1 MILNGNQRGGA
12 KDLAIHLLKPENDH
26 VEVHE
31 LRGFVSDDLLGAFTE
46 SYAISRGTRCKQ
58 FLYSLSLNPPEG
70 AKVSAEAFEKAT
82 DKIEARLGLDGQPR
96 AIVFHEKNGRR
107 HAHVVWSRI
116 DPQEMKAVQLS
127 HSKRKLR
134 EVSRELFREHG
145 WKMPKG
151 LIDREARDPKNFTLA
166 EWQQAKRVG
175 KDPRQIKAAIQDA
188 WAISDTRGALDAAL
202 EERGYVLARGD
213 RRGFVVLDRN
223 GEIYSLPKWAGQ
235 KTKDV
240 RARIGP
246 EKALPTLAESRGKIA
261 KAMTPAVQRLEAER
275 RRMAKVQN
283 SQLEIERQRLV
294 KAQREERER
303 FDLAL
308 QARALRE
315 VKLRQDR
322 YRKGFAGLWD
332 VLRGESA
339 RIRRQNELEAWQAIK
354 RDQAQ
359 RDGLIF
365 KHVEAR
371 RALMDRQ
378 RSTHT
383 NNRNLKH
390 ELRKAALGYGEM
402 SDEAR
407 QAQREA
413 MLERL
418 RRQAKDRERLRD
430 PNAPER

>member
-12 KDLAIHLLKPENDH
+12 KDLAVHLLKPNNDH
-26 VEVHE
+26 VQVHE

-70 AKVSAEAFEKAT
+70 AKVSTEAFENAA
-82 DKIEARLGLDGQPR
+82 DKVEMRLGLDGQPR

-116 DPQEMKAVQLS
+116 DPQAMKAVQLS

-134 EVSRELFREHG
+134 QVSRELFREHG
-145 WKMPKG
+145 WEMPKG
-151 LIDREARDPKNFTLA
+151 LIDRNARDPKNFSLA

-175 KDPRQIKAAIQDA
+175 KDPRRIKAAIQDA
-188 WAISDTRGALDAAL
+188 WAITDSKSALDAAL
-202 EERGYVLARGD
+202 EERGFVLARGD
-213 RRGFVVLDRN
+213 RRGFVVLDRD
-223 GEIYSLPKWAGQ
+223 GENYSLPKWAGL

-240 RARIGP
+240 RARLGS
-246 EKALPTLAESRGKIA
+246 EKTLLSVAEARGRIA
-261 KAMTPAVQRLEAER
+261 ETMTLAVQRLEAER
-275 RRMAKVQN
+275 QRMTKVQ
-283 SQLEIERQRLV
+283 SRQLELERQRLV
-294 KAQREERER
+294 KAQRDERKR
-303 FDLAL
+303 FELAI
-308 QARALRE
+308 QARTFRE
-315 VKLRQDR
+315 AKQRQDR
-322 YRKGFAGLWD
+322 YRKGVVGLWD
-332 VLRGESA
+332 ILRGESA

-371 RALMDRQ
+371 RTLMERQ

-383 NNRNLKH
+383 GSRDLKQ
-390 ELRKAALGYGEM
+390 ELRKAAMGYGAM

-418 RRQAKDRERLRD
+418 KRQARGHDRSR
-430 PNAPER
+430 

>member
-12 KDLAIHLLKPENDH
+12 KDLAVHLLKPENDH
-26 VEVHE
+26 VELHE

-70 AKVSAEAFEKAT
+70 AKVSTEAFENAA
-82 DKIEARLGLDGQPR
+82 DKVEKRLGLDGQPR

-145 WKMPKG
+145 WEMPKG
-151 LIDREARDPKNFTLA
+151 LIERDARDTKNFSLA
-166 EWQQAKRVG
+166 EWQQARRVG

-188 WAISDTRGALDAAL
+188 WTISDTRGALEAAL
-202 EERGYVLARGD
+202 DERGFVLARGD
-213 RRGFVVLDRN
+213 RRGFVVLDRD
-223 GEIYSLPKWAGQ
+223 GEIYSLPKWAGL

-240 RARIGP
+240 RARLGT
-246 EKALPTLAESRGKIA
+246 EKALLSVAEARGRIA

-275 RRMAKVQN
+275 RRMAKVRN
-283 SQLEIERQRLV
+283 RQLELERQRLA
-294 KAQREERER
+294 KTQRDERKR
-303 FDLAL
+303 FELAL

-315 VKLRQDR
+315 AKQRQNR

-332 VLRGESA
+332 ILRGESA
-339 RIRRQNELEAWQAIK
+339 RIRQQNELEAWQAMK
-354 RDQAQ
+354 RDQSQ

-371 RALMDRQ
+371 RAQMERQ
-378 RSTHT
+378 RSTHAD
-383 NNRNLKH
+383 NRDLKQ
-390 ELRKAALGYGEM
+390 ELRKAALGYGAM

-407 QAQREA
+407 QAQRET

-418 RRQAKDRERLRD
+418 RRQVKERGRSRYG
-430 PNAPER
+430 PER

>member
-12 KDLAIHLLKPENDH
+12 KDLAVHLLKPENDH
-26 VEVHE
+26 VQVHE

-70 AKVSAEAFEKAT
+70 AKVSTEGFEKAA
-82 DKIEARLGLDGQPR
+82 DKVEKRLGLDGQPR
-96 AIVFHEKNGRR
+96 AIVLHEKNGRR

-145 WKMPKG
+145 WEMPKG

-166 EWQQAKRVG
+166 EWQQARRVG

-188 WAISDTRGALDAAL
+188 WAISDTRGALEAAL
-202 EERGYVLARGD
+202 DERGFVLARGD
-213 RRGFVVLDRN
+213 RRGFVVLDRD
-223 GEIYSLPKWAGQ
+223 GEIYSLPKWAGL

-240 RARIGP
+240 RARLGT
-246 EKALPTLAESRGKIA
+246 EKALPSVAAARGRIA
-261 KAMTPAVQRLEAER
+261 KAMKPAVQRLEAER
-275 RRMAKVQN
+275 RRMAKVQ
-283 SQLEIERQRLV
+283 SRQLELERQRLV
-294 KAQREERER
+294 KAQREERKR
-303 FDLAL
+303 FELAL

-315 VKLRQDR
+315 VKQRQDR

-332 VLRGESA
+332 ILRGESA
-339 RIRRQNELEAWQAIK
+339 RIRKQNELEAWQAIK

-365 KHVEAR
+365 KHIQAR
-371 RALMDRQ
+371 RALMERQ
-378 RSTHT
+378 RST
-383 NNRNLKH
+383 NSENRNLKR
-390 ELRKAALGYGEM
+390 ELRKAAMGYGAM

-413 MLERL
+413 TLERL
-418 RRQAKDRERLRD
+418 RRQAKDRDRSRHG
-430 PNAPER
+430 PER

>member
-12 KDLAIHLLKPENDH
+12 KDLAVHLLKPENDH
-26 VEVHE
+26 VQVHE

-46 SYAISRGTRCKQ
+46 SYAISQGTHCKQ

-70 AKVSAEAFEKAT
+70 ARVSTEAFEKAA
-82 DKIEARLGLDGQPR
+82 DKVEKRLGLDGQPR

-145 WKMPKG
+145 WEMPKG
-151 LIDREARDPKNFTLA
+151 LIDREARDPRNFSLA

-188 WAISDTRGALDAAL
+188 WAISDTKGALDAAL
-202 EERGYVLARGD
+202 DERGYVLARGD
-213 RRGFVVLDRN
+213 RRGFVVLDRD
-223 GEIYSLPKWAGQ
+223 GEIYSLPKWAGL

-240 RARIGP
+240 RARLGP
-246 EKALPTLAESRGKIA
+246 EKTLPSVAEARSRIA

-283 SQLEIERQRLV
+283 RQLELERQRLV
-294 KAQREERER
+294 KAQREERKR
-303 FDLAL
+303 FELAL
-308 QARALRE
+308 QARAFRE
-315 VKLRQDR
+315 AKQRQDR

-332 VLRGESA
+332 ILRGEST
-339 RIRRQNELEAWQAIK
+339 RIRKQNELDAWQAIK

-371 RALMDRQ
+371 RAFMDRQ
-378 RSTHT
+378 RSTHAD
-383 NNRNLKH
+383 NRDLKQ
-390 ELRKAALGYGEM
+390 ELRKAAMGYGAM
-402 SDEAR
+402 SGEAR
-407 QAQREA
+407 QAQRDA

-418 RRQAKDRERLRD
+418 RRQAEERARGRDGPDR
-430 PNAPER
+430 

>member
-12 KDLAIHLLKPENDH
+12 KDLAVHLLKPENDH
-26 VEVHE
+26 VQVHE
-31 LRGFVSDDLLGAFTE
+31 LRGFISDDLLGAFTE

-70 AKVSAEAFEKAT
+70 VKVSTEAFEKAA
-82 DKIEARLGLDGQPR
+82 DKVEKRLGLDGQPR
-96 AIVFHEKNGRR
+96 AFVFHEKSGRR

-145 WKMPKG
+145 WEMPKG
-151 LIDREARDPKNFTLA
+151 LIDREARDPKNFSLS

-175 KDPRQIKAAIQDA
+175 KDPRHIKAAIQDA
-188 WAISDTRGALDAAL
+188 WTISDSKGALEAAL
-202 EERGYVLARGD
+202 EERGFVLARGD
-213 RRGFVVLDRN
+213 QRGFVVLDRD
-223 GEIYSLPKWAGQ
+223 GEIYSLPKWAGL

-240 RARIGP
+240 RSKLGP
-246 EKALPTLAESRGKIA
+246 EKALPSVEQARGQIA
-261 KAMTPAVQRLEAER
+261 KAMTPTLQRLEAER

-283 SQLEIERQRLV
+283 RQLELERQRLV
-294 KAQREERER
+294 KAQRDERKR
-303 FDLAL
+303 FELAL

-315 VKLRQDR
+315 AKQRHDR

-339 RIRRQNELEAWQAIK
+339 RSRKQNELEAWQAIK

-365 KHVEAR
+365 KHIEAR
-371 RALMDRQ
+371 RALMERQ
-378 RSTHT
+378 RSTH
-383 NNRNLKH
+383 NEDLELKQ
-390 ELRKAALGYGEM
+390 ELRKAAMGYGAM

-407 QAQREA
+407 KAQREA

-418 RRQAKDRERLRD
+418 RREAKDRDRTSD

>member
-12 KDLAIHLLKPENDH
+12 KDLAVHLLKPENDH
-26 VEVHE
+26 VQVHE

-70 AKVSAEAFEKAT
+70 AKVSTEAFEKAA
-82 DKIEARLGLDGQPR
+82 DKVEKRLGLDGQPR

-145 WKMPKG
+145 WEMPKG
-151 LIDREARDPKNFTLA
+151 LIDRNARDPKNFTLA
-166 EWQQAKRVG
+166 EWQQARRVG

-188 WAISDTRGALDAAL
+188 WAISDTRGALEAAL
-202 EERGYVLARGD
+202 GERGYVLARGD
-213 RRGFVVLDRN
+213 RRGFVVLDRD
-223 GEIYSLPKWAGQ
+223 GEIYSLPKWAGL

-240 RARIGP
+240 RAKVGS
-246 EKALPTLAESRGKIA
+246 ENALPSVAEARGKIA

-283 SQLEIERQRLV
+283 RQLEVERLRLV
-294 KAQREERER
+294 KAQREERKR
-303 FDLAL
+303 FELAL
-308 QARALRE
+308 RVRAFRE
-315 VKLRQDR
+315 AKQRQDR

-332 VLRGESA
+332 ILRGESA
-339 RIRRQNELEAWQAIK
+339 RIRKENELEAWQAIK

-371 RALMDRQ
+371 RALMERQ

-383 NNRNLKH
+383 ENRDLKQ
-390 ELRKAALGYGEM
+390 ELRKAAMGYGTM

-418 RRQAKDRERLRD
+418 RRQAKERDRTRDFNAQER
-430 PNAPER
+430 

>member
-12 KDLAIHLLKPENDH
+12 KDLAVHLLKPENDH
-26 VEVHE
+26 VQVHE

-70 AKVSAEAFEKAT
+70 AKVSTEAFEKAA
-82 DKIEARLGLDGQPR
+82 DKVEKRLGLDGQPR

-145 WKMPKG
+145 WEMPKG

-166 EWQQAKRVG
+166 EWQQARRVG
-175 KDPRQIKAAIQDA
+175 KDPRKIKAAIQDA
-188 WAISDTRGALDAAL
+188 WAISDTKTALEAALD
-202 EERGYVLARGD
+202 ERGLVLARGD
-213 RRGFVVLDRN
+213 RRGFVVLDRD
-223 GEIYSLPKWAGQ
+223 GEIYSLPKWAGL

-240 RARIGP
+240 RAKVGS
-246 EKALPTLAESRGKIA
+246 EKALPSVAEARGRIA
-261 KAMTPAVQRLEAER
+261 KAMTPAVQRFEAER

-283 SQLEIERQRLV
+283 RQLELERQRLV
-294 KAQREERER
+294 NAQREERKR
-303 FDLAL
+303 FELAL
-308 QARALRE
+308 QARAFRE
-315 VKLRQDR
+315 AKQRQGR

-332 VLRGESA
+332 ILRGESV
-339 RIRRQNELEAWQAIK
+339 RIRKQNELEAWQAIK

-359 RDGLIF
+359 RDGLVF

-371 RALMDRQ
+371 RVLMERQ
-378 RSTHT
+378 RSTHAD
-383 NNRNLKH
+383 NRDIKQ
-390 ELRKAALGYGEM
+390 ELRKAAMGYGAM

-418 RRQAKDRERLRD
+418 RRHAKQRDRTRD
-430 PNAPER
+430 WPDR

>member
-12 KDLAIHLLKPENDH
+12 KDLAVHLLKPENDH
-26 VEVHE
+26 VQVHE

-70 AKVSAEAFEKAT
+70 AKVSTEAFEKAA
-82 DKIEARLGLDGQPR
+82 DKVEERLGLDGQPR

-145 WKMPKG
+145 WEMPKG
-151 LIDREARDPKNFTLA
+151 LIDRNARDPKNFSLA
-166 EWQQAKRVG
+166 EWQQARRFG

-188 WAISDTRGALDAAL
+188 WAISDTRGALEAAL
-202 EERGYVLARGD
+202 DERGYVLARGD
-213 RRGFVVLDRN
+213 RRGFVVLDRD
-223 GEIYSLPKWAGQ
+223 GEIYSLPKWADL
-235 KTKDV
+235 KTKEV
-240 RARIGP
+240 RARLGS
-246 EKALPTLAESRGKIA
+246 EKNLPSVAEARGSIA
-261 KAMTPAVQRLEAER
+261 KTMTPAVQRLEAER

-283 SQLEIERQRLV
+283 RQLDLERQRLV
-294 KAQREERER
+294 KAQREERKR
-303 FDLAL
+303 FELAL
-308 QARALRE
+308 QARAFRE
-315 VKLRQDR
+315 AKQRQGR

-332 VLRGESA
+332 ILRGESA
-339 RIRRQNELEAWQAIK
+339 RIRTQNELEAWQAIK

-359 RDGLIF
+359 RDGLIS

-371 RALMDRQ
+371 RALMERQ
-378 RSTHT
+378 GSTHSD
-383 NNRNLKH
+383 NRDFKL
-390 ELRKAALGYGEM
+390 ELRKAAMGYGAM

-407 QAQREA
+407 KAQREA

-418 RRQAKDRERLRD
+418 RRQAKNRDRTRD
-430 PNAPER
+430 GLDR

>member
-1 MILNGNQRGGA
+1 MILNGSQRGGA
-12 KDLAIHLLKPENDH
+12 KDLADHLLKPENDH
-26 VEVHE
+26 VQVHE
-31 LRGFVSDDLLGAFTE
+31 LRGFVSDGLLGAFTE

-70 AKVSAEAFEKAT
+70 ARVSTAAFEKAA
-82 DKIEARLGLDGQPR
+82 DKVEKRLGLDGQPR

-145 WKMPKG
+145 WEMPKG
-151 LIDREARDPKNFTLA
+151 LIDRNARDPKNFSLA

-188 WAISDTRGALDAAL
+188 WAISDTRGALETAL
-202 EERGYVLARGD
+202 DERGYVLARGD
-213 RRGFVVLDRN
+213 RRGFVVLDRD
-223 GEIYSLPKWAGQ
+223 GEIYSLPKWAGL

-240 RARIGP
+240 RARLGS
-246 EKALPTLAESRGKIA
+246 EKTLPSVAEARGRIA
-261 KAMTPAVQRLEAER
+261 EAMTPAVQRLEAER

-283 SQLEIERQRLV
+283 RQLEVERQRLV
-294 KAQREERER
+294 KAQRDERKR
-303 FDLAL
+303 FELAL
-308 QARALRE
+308 QSRSLRE
-315 VKLRQDR
+315 AKQRQDR
-322 YRKGFAGLWD
+322 CRKGFAGLWD
-332 VLRGESA
+332 ILRGESA
-339 RIRRQNELEAWQAIK
+339 RIRRENELEAWQAMK
-354 RDQAQ
+354 RDRAQ

-365 KHVEAR
+365 KHIETR
-371 RALMDRQ
+371 RALMECQ

-383 NNRNLKH
+383 ENRDLKQ
-390 ELRKAALGYGEM
+390 ELRKAALGYGAM
-402 SDEAR
+402 SNEAR

-418 RRQAKDRERLRD
+418 RRQAKNIENSRGGPYRSR
-430 PNAPER
+430 